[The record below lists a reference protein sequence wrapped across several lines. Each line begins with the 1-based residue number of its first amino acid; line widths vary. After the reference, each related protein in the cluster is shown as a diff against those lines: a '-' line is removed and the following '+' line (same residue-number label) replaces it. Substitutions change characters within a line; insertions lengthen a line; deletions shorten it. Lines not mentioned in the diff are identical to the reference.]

1 LPGAEPHSFLAS
13 YDAIKRNYL
22 PEDDLR
28 EIIAVTFL
36 DVVEIQAKIPAASCS
51 LNSRATAAKMPRPAP
66 APKGWARSEDSCDRT
81 AIVTRD
87 KNKRRAHLYQG
98 LTYLE
103 VLAC

>member
-1 LPGAEPHSFLAS
+1 MRIETLHASNSSNAAALQILLPAAEPHFFLAS

-51 LNSRATAAKMPRPAP
+51 LNSRATAAEMPCPRRLRRVGVA
-66 APKGWARSEDSCDRT
+66 AKT
-81 AIVTRD
+81 AAT
-87 KNKRRAHLYQG
+87 ALPS
-98 LTYLE
+98 
-103 VLAC
+103 